1 MQRLVWWL
9 IAVLTAVSAG
19 CMLASGWL
27 AWHTLGTAQ
36 QESFNARFVL
46 IAQRAAHAAERT
58 LALGVPLTEQP
69 PLAALLTREAA
80 LDPAIV
86 GLGILSAQGDW
97 LIGQRPPA
105 HPSSLTPLSALT
117 ALTAPQLLRQ
127 QRQTIANDLGETVA
141 QVQLDYDTSGLQA
154 ERQQLRSAVIR
165 ATLPP
170 LLAVCAATVA
180 LGWLLA
186 RRLLRGSVR
195 SSLRGQLTT
204 LTAVLLSLGMLW
216 IGWGAHHAAQALIQ
230 PDQLAKA
237 SAMARASAGLIERA
251 LAAGVPLGALQGFDA
266 HTAALRHDNPEVAA
280 LALLAPDGRV
290 LHGALS
296 TEVDGAAQVRAA
308 VQHAGISTGDVVL
321 QLDPGVLA
329 RRLYTTLLDMA
340 FLSAISLLM
349 TLELLALALGT
360 RGARALAAAEA
371 RQQRRAN
378 PAQRQAPD
386 QRSAWRSTSAAAV
399 RPALFLFMLT
409 EELTRPFLPNWARQ
423 LAPTDSA
430 LSPEMLA
437 GLPLVVFLAVV
448 ALLQWPL
455 ASWSQQHGRRKG
467 FVLGSLLSA
476 AGLALAAACD
486 AYAGFLLART
496 LSAVGFALV
505 FVSAQG
511 AVIDGSGSADRARS
525 LAQFVRAI
533 LVAGL
538 CGPPLGGLVAD
549 YGGAAL
555 AFALCAG
562 LALLAA
568 AIAGWQLP
576 ADRPAPVPTTATA
589 NAPGLWQG
597 ALRQPGLLALLLG
610 CALPAKLLLAALWF
624 YLIPVALQDAGHSS
638 AVIGRLQA
646 IYPLTMVLLVP
657 LAARWADR
665 WQQRSN
671 FVLIGGLLAGGS
683 ALLAWPAGTSPMVL
697 ALVLLG
703 LGLGQ
708 ALSIAPQSALVADFA
723 SRCAPQQSAAVL
735 GLFRLIERSGS
746 ALGPASG
753 ALLLAAWGLG
763 PALATIGAVA
773 VGGSLAYGWQL
784 RRAERAAIASRT
796 TPVRNSP
803 AP

>member
-1 MQRLVWWL
+1 MQRLLWWL
-9 IAVLTAVSAG
+9 VALLTAVSAG
-19 CMLASGWL
+19 CMVASGWL
-27 AWHTLGTAQ
+27 AWHTLRTAQ
-36 QESFNARFVL
+36 DESFNARFVL

-58 LALGVPLTEQP
+58 LALGVPLTEHAA
-69 PLAALLTREAA
+69 LAALLTREAA

-86 GLGILSAQGDW
+86 GLGILSVQGDW
-97 LIGQRPPA
+97 LIGERPPA
-105 HPSSLTPLSALT
+105 PPSPLM
-117 ALTAPQLLRQ
+117 PLRQ
-127 QRQTIANDLGETVA
+127 RVQTIANDLGETVA
-141 QVQLDYDTSGLQA
+141 QVQLHYDISGLQA
-154 ERQQLRSAVIR
+154 DRQQLRRAVIQ

-170 LLAVCAATVA
+170 LLAVCAATAA
-180 LGWLLA
+180 LGWWLA
-186 RRLLRGSVR
+186 RRLLRRLAPGEQSR
-195 SSLRGQLTT
+195 PNHPHHHPHWLLHGSLRGQLTA
-204 LTAVLLSLGMLW
+204 LAAVLLSLGMLW
-216 IGWGAHHAAQALIQ
+216 MGWGAHHAAQALIQ

-251 LAAGVPLGALQGFDA
+251 LAAGVPLDALQGFDT
-266 HTAALRHDNPEVAA
+266 HTAALRRDNPEVAA
-280 LALLAPDGRV
+280 LALVAPDDRV
-290 LHGALS
+290 LHGQLPAQADN
-296 TEVDGAAQVRAA
+296 TAAQVRAA
-308 VQHAGISTGDVVL
+308 VQHAGTPVGDVVL

-329 RRLYTTLLDMA
+329 RRLYSTLLDMA
-340 FLSAISLLM
+340 FFSAVSLLM
-349 TLELLALALGT
+349 TLELLALARST

-371 RQQRRAN
+371 RQQRLAH
-378 PAQRQAPD
+378 PAQRQHKN
-386 QRSAWRSTSAAAV
+386 RGAWRSSSASAV

-423 LAPTDSA
+423 LAPTDTT

-437 GLPLVVFLAVV
+437 GLPLVLFLAVV

-455 ASWSQQHGRRKG
+455 ASGSQRYGRRKG
-467 FVLGSLLSA
+467 FVLGALLSA
-476 AGLALAAACD
+476 AGLALAAASG

-511 AVIDGSGSADRARS
+511 VVIDGSGRADRARS

-549 YGGAAL
+549 YGGVPL
-555 AFALCAG
+555 AYALCAA

-576 ADRPAPVPTTATA
+576 TDRPAPVPTTATTTA
-589 NAPGLWQG
+589 DTADTPGLWQG

-610 CALPAKLLLAALWF
+610 CALPAKLLLAALCF
-624 YLIPVALQDAGHSS
+624 YLLPVALQDAGHSS
-638 AVIGRLQA
+638 AVIGRLQT

-665 WQQRSN
+665 WQQRSS
-671 FVLIGGLLAGGS
+671 FVLVGGLLAGCS
-683 ALLAWPAGTSPMVL
+683 ALLAWPAGTSPAAL

-723 SRCAPQQSAAVL
+723 SRASAQQNAAIL
-735 GLFRLIERSGS
+735 GLFRLIERGGS

-753 ALLLAAWGLG
+753 ALLLATWGLG
-763 PALATIGAVA
+763 PALATLGAVV
-773 VGGSLAYGWQL
+773 VGGSLAYGWRL
-784 RRAERAAIASRT
+784 RST
-796 TPVRNSP
+796 VRNSN

>member
-1 MQRLVWWL
+1 MQRLLWWF

-27 AWHTLGTAQ
+27 AWHTLQTVQGD
-36 QESFNARFVL
+36 SFNARFAL

-69 PLAALLTREAA
+69 PLAALLAREAA
-80 LDPAIV
+80 LDPAIA
-86 GLGILSAQGDW
+86 GLGIVSAQGDW
-97 LIGQRPPA
+97 LIGERAPVTPTELRP
-105 HPSSLTPLSALT
+105 
-117 ALTAPQLLRQ
+117 LRQ
-127 QRQTIANDLGETVA
+127 QVQTIANDLGETVA
-141 QVQLDYDTSGLQA
+141 QVQLDYDTSGLLA
-154 ERQQLRSAVIR
+154 ERQQLRRAVIH
-165 ATLPP
+165 ATWPP

-186 RRLLRGSVR
+186 RRLLRGTVR
-195 SSLRGQLTT
+195 RSLRGQLTT

-216 IGWGAHHAAQALIQ
+216 LGWSAHHAAQALIQ

-237 SAMARASAGLIERA
+237 SAMARSSAGLIERA
-251 LAAGVPLGALQGFDA
+251 LAAGVPLEALQGFDT
-266 HTAALRHDNPEVAA
+266 HTTALRHDNPEVAA
-280 LALLAPDGRV
+280 LALVAPDGRV

-296 TEVDGAAQVRAA
+296 AEVDGAAQVRAA

-340 FLSAISLLM
+340 FLSAVSLLM

-371 RQQRRAN
+371 RQQRRTN
-378 PAQRQAPD
+378 PAQRQELA

-409 EELTRPFLPNWARQ
+409 EELTRPFLPNWARR
-423 LAPTDSA
+423 LAPTGTA
-430 LSPEMLA
+430 FSPEMLA

-455 ASWSQQHGRRKG
+455 ASWSQRHGRRKG
-467 FVLGSLLSA
+467 FVLGGLLSA
-476 AGLALAAACD
+476 GGLALAAASD

-549 YGGAAL
+549 YGGVPL
-555 AFALCAG
+555 AFALCAV

-576 ADRPAPVPTTATA
+576 ADRPAPASSTATASTA

-624 YLIPVALQDAGHSS
+624 YLIPVSLQDAGHSS

-665 WQQRSN
+665 WNQRSA
-671 FVLIGGLLAGGS
+671 FVVAGGLLAGAS

-723 SRCAPQQSAAVL
+723 SRCAPQQNAAVL
-735 GLFRLIERSGS
+735 GLFRLIERGGS

-763 PALATIGAVA
+763 PALASIGAV
-773 VGGSLAYGWQL
+773 VVLGSAAYGWRL
-784 RRAERAAIASRT
+784 RST
-796 TPVRNSP
+796 VRNSKSP
-803 AP
+803 

>member
-1 MQRLVWWL
+1 MQRLLWWL
-9 IAVLTAVSAG
+9 VALLTAVSAG

-27 AWHTLGTAQ
+27 AWHTLRTAQ
-36 QESFNARFVL
+36 NESFNARFAL
-46 IAQRAAHAAERT
+46 IAQRATHAAERT
-58 LALGVPLTEQP
+58 LALGVALTEQP

-86 GLGILSAQGDW
+86 GLGILSVQGDW
-97 LIGQRPPA
+97 LIGERPPA
-105 HPSSLTPLSALT
+105 NPSPL
-117 ALTAPQLLRQ
+117 PPLRQ
-127 QRQTIANDLGETVA
+127 QVQTIANDLGETVA
-141 QVQLDYDTSGLQA
+141 QVQLHYDISGLQV
-154 ERQQLRSAVIR
+154 ERQQLRSAVIQ

-170 LLAVCAATVA
+170 LLAVCAATAA
-180 LGWLLA
+180 LGGWLA
-186 RRLLRGSVR
+186 RRLLRRLAPGASSR
-195 SSLRGQLTT
+195 HQHQHWLLRGSLRGQLTA
-204 LTAVLLSLGMLW
+204 LAAVLLSLGMLW
-216 IGWGAHHAAQALIQ
+216 MGWGAHHAAQALIQ
-230 PDQLAKA
+230 PDQRAKA

-251 LAAGVPLGALQGFDA
+251 LAAGVPLDALQGFDT
-266 HTAALRHDNPEVAA
+266 HTAALRRDNPEVAA
-280 LALLAPDGRV
+280 LALVAPDGRV
-290 LHGALS
+290 LHGQLPAQADN
-296 TEVDGAAQVRAA
+296 TAAQVRAA
-308 VQHAGISTGDVVL
+308 VQHAGTPVGNLVL

-340 FLSAISLLM
+340 FLSAVSLLM
-349 TLELLALALGT
+349 ALELLALFLGT
-360 RGARALAAAEA
+360 RGVRALAAAEA
-371 RQQRRAN
+371 RQQRLAH
-378 PAQRQAPD
+378 PAQRQHKN
-386 QRSAWRSTSAAAV
+386 RGAWRSTSALAV

-423 LAPTDSA
+423 LAPTGNA

-437 GLPLVVFLAVV
+437 GLPLVLFLAVV

-455 ASWSQQHGRRKG
+455 ASGSQHYGRRKG
-467 FVLGSLLSA
+467 FVLGALLSA
-476 AGLALAAACD
+476 VGLALAAASD

-511 AVIDGSGSADRARS
+511 VVIDGSGRADRARS

-549 YGGAAL
+549 YGGVPL
-555 AFALCAG
+555 AFALCAA

-576 ADRPAPVPTTATA
+576 ADRPTPVPTTATTTTA
-589 NAPGLWQG
+589 DKADTPGLWQG

-610 CALPAKLLLAALWF
+610 CALPAKLLLAALCF
-624 YLIPVALQDAGHSS
+624 YLLPVSLQDAGHSS
-638 AVIGRLQA
+638 AVIGRLQT

-665 WQQRSN
+665 WQQRSS
-671 FVLIGGLLAGGS
+671 FVLVGGLLAGCS
-683 ALLAWPAGTSPMVL
+683 ALLAWPAGTSPAML

-723 SRCAPQQSAAVL
+723 SRASAPQNAAIL
-735 GLFRLIERSGS
+735 GLFRLIERGGS

-753 ALLLAAWGLG
+753 AVLLAAWGLG
-763 PALATIGAVA
+763 PALATIGTVV
-773 VGGSLAYGWQL
+773 VGGSLAYGWCL
-784 RRAERAAIASRT
+784 RST
-796 TPVRNSP
+796 VRNSN